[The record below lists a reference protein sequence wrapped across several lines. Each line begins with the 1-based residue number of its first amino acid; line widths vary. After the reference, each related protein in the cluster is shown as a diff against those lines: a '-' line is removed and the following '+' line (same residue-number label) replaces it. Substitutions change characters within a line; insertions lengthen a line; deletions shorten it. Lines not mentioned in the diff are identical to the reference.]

1 MREKPGFY
9 RFEKELSSVEPRELP
24 EGSHKCYQL
33 DKRMT
38 ADDSYILLYNQLLL
52 VADIGDFVDHLS
64 SKKSI
69 KSVVLVGL
77 FSRTSFLSFKTNRFP
92 E

>member
-1 MREKPGFY
+1 MDTCPLKGQNEVREKPGFY
-9 RFEKELSSVEPRELP
+9 RFEKEQSSVEPRELP
-24 EGSHKCYQL
+24 EGSHKCHQL

-64 SKKSI
+64 
-69 KSVVLVGL
+69 GQ
-77 FSRTSFLSFKTNRFP
+77 
-92 E
+92 